1 MQMSFQRELAG
12 ESSDNN
18 LEVNNLI
25 YIEAQGI

>member
-12 ESSDNN
+12 ENSDN
-18 LEVNNLI
+18 LEVNDLI